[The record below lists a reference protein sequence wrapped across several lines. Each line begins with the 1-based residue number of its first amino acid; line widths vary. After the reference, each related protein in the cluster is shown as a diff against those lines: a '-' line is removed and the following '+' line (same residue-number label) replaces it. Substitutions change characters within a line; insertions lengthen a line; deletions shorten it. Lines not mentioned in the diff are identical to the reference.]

1 MVETVTMSPDDLWG
15 HTFLAVTLSRAEKKL
30 EGQRAL
36 AQAISMGLSR
46 ASLTAVTAGYHKEHA
61 NVLCKSLDA
70 LELPDW

>member
-1 MVETVTMSPDDLWG
+1 MIEAVTMSPDNLWG

-46 ASLTAVTAGYHKEHA
+46 ASLTAVTAGYHKGHA
-61 NVLCKSLDA
+61 DVLCKSLDA